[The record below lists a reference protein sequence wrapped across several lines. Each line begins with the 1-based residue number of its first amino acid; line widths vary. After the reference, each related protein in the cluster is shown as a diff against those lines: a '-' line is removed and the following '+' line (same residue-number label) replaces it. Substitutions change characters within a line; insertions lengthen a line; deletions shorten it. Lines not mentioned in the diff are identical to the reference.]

1 LLASAGIALSEL
13 GNSGNLEFVY
23 GYRLLKF
30 LGREV
35 TTSFPNR
42 DHWDGRGAG
51 DMLPTGMPAKC
62 SFIQE
67 WVEKDITPTDSLK
80 LNKKLQEKL
89 LESNDRKN
97 ALIATVET
105 WRTEYAEIWNSL
117 DATAWNLLSETW
129 ELQEDIDLALSDI
142 ATYASKLGQDDGLGT
157 SD

>member
-1 LLASAGIALSEL
+1 
-13 GNSGNLEFVY
+13 LEFIY

-35 TTSFPNR
+35 TTSFPSR

-51 DMLPTGMPAKC
+51 DMLPTGMPSKC
-62 SFIQE
+62 RYLKD
-67 WVEKDITPTDSLK
+67 WVENGTTPSDGLELS
-80 LNKKLQEKL
+80 KKLQEKI
-89 LESNDRKN
+89 LESANRAS
-97 ALIATVET
+97 ALVATVET
-105 WRTEYAEIWNSL
+105 WRSEYQAIWGST

-142 ATYASKLGQDDGLGT
+142 AIYVAKLGKVKTLGT